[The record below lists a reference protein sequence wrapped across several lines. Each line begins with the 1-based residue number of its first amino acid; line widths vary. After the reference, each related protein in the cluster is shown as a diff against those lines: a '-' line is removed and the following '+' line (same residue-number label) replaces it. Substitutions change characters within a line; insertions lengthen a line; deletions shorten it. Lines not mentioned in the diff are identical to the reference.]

1 MLDRDDIYDDLEEE
15 EIETLDDLLDEFET
29 EGDLEE
35 LLKAMDDEDLYEGMI
50 ANKRVSDHNLADAL
64 SKLLD
69 DE

>member
-1 MLDRDDIYDDLEEE
+1 MFDRDDIYDDLEEE